1 MHSETIAL
9 GVKKIKKAF
18 TLIELIV
25 AILISAIVLSFI
37 LVFLWDTMDNIAS
50 GKSNTKILISFSEFQ
65 NKLSSYKNIYSTWY
79 VLIDNDTSTWSDIF
93 LMRNLDSTDWIIIS
107 RIDLD
112 TKKIIE
118 DNSVYKNS
126 PIWIRR
132 VSASELWDISSTPS
146 IVNGYVFKNDKIYKD
161 LILKDFQVNSYN
173 SWYIDEFDM
182 VINPYYINDFKWE
195 IWENLKTDELLNLNI
210 NF

>member
-1 MHSETIAL
+1 M
-9 GVKKIKKAF
+9 KKTRKAF

-25 AILISAIVLSFI
+25 ATLISAIILSFI
-37 LVFLWDTMDNIAS
+37 LIFLWDTMDNITTW
-50 GKSNTKILISFSEFQ
+50 KSNTKILISFSELQ
-65 NKLSSYKNIYSTWY
+65 DKLSSYKNIYWTWCI
-79 VLIDNDTSTWSDIF
+79 LIDSDTSTWSDVF

-112 TKKIIE
+112 SKKIIE
-118 DNSVYKNS
+118 DNTIYKNS

-132 VSASELWDISSTPS
+132 VSASELWNISSDSS
-146 IVNGYVFKNDKIYKD
+146 IVNSYVFKNDKIYKD

-173 SWYIDEFDM
+173 SWVIDEFDI
-182 VINPYYINDFKWE
+182 VVNPYYINDFKWE